1 MNLENVRLSERSQS
15 QRAALYDSIY
25 MSYLE
30 QANPDTGSKLL
41 VARARGAGKNRDRLL
56 MCTGFAWVWMK
67 FWNYTEIYNIVDMLN
82 TTELYIHLKM
92 VNFN

>member
-25 MSYLE
+25 TSYLE

-41 VARARGAGKNRDRLL
+41 VARARGAGKNRDRLIANVYRFC
-56 MCTGFAWVWMK
+56 MGMD
-67 FWNYTEIYNIVDMLN
+67 EIL
-82 TTELYIHLKM
+82 ELHRDIQHCGYAKYH
-92 VNFN
+92 